1 MYSFEADGIKG
12 ALTTGETGDFGGDF
26 GGEANFTSLFISENK
41 IKVSINNKYLTYF
54 LNIIIKLFN
63 KIICFE
69 ESFKDFLG
77 CPKKK

>member
-41 IKVSINNKYLTYF
+41 IKVSIY
-54 LNIIIKLFN
+54 KLF
-63 KIICFE
+63 KLEF
-69 ESFKDFLG
+69 
-77 CPKKK
+77 